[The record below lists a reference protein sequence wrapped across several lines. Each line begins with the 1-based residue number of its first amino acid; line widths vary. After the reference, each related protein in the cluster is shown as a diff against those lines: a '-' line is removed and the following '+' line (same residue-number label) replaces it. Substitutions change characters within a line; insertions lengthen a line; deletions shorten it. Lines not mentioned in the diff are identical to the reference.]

1 MKSFKSVLLP
11 VSVMLTFFAM
21 AIASMPPP
29 RKTYTPKPEPC
40 TKHQPLNYS
49 PILVKVNLS
58 GTYTMKDLQ
67 EAQRERPVYI
77 VNALNV
83 LTPFKYQLA
92 NGVTP
97 NLNLYVTINV
107 DAYQH
112 YGASVTGYVFDG
124 NFNFTLGADYS
135 TFEKLYDDI
144 ASNVNIYIT
153 RGWCKNCPTPCII
166 N

>member
-1 MKSFKSVLLP
+1 MY
-11 VSVMLTFFAM
+11 
-21 AIASMPPP
+21 ASP

-77 VNALNV
+77 INALNV
-83 LTPFKYQLA
+83 LTPYKYQLA

-124 NFNFTLGADYS
+124 NFNFKLGADYS
-135 TFEKLYDDI
+135 TFEKKYDNI
-144 ASNVNIYIT
+144 ASNVKIYIT